1 MIRIALIRSKFN
13 YFGGAEKFV
22 ERALDA
28 LMKINVKPTLICKD
42 WIGQNSNIEVIKVKK
57 AKGLSRVARAKNFSR
72 AVVDEVNQHH
82 FDLIQTHERI
92 PGFDIFRA
100 GDGVHKTWLTIRNQ
114 NAGFLKR
121 AWTALDPFHRYQL
134 KQEKELFEHVN
145 LKAVIC
151 NSEMVK
157 TEIIQNFAIQQNKI
171 HVIYNGIDTA
181 KFRPASEQERDL
193 ARQALGL
200 ALGTPTLIFLG
211 SGFERKGLR
220 HLLAAMKT
228 ASSKLHLLVVGG
240 DKHQKSYV
248 QYAALLGIQ
257 SRVHFFGEQ
266 KDPLPIF
273 GRPMQ

>member
-42 WIGQNSNIEVIKVKK
+42 WIGQNSNIEVIQIKK

-114 NAGFLKR
+114 NAGFFKR
-121 AWTALDPFHRYQL
+121 VWTALDPFHRYQL
-134 KQEKELFEHVN
+134 KQEKEVFEHVN

-151 NSEMVK
+151 NSEMVRK
-157 TEIIQNFAIQQNKI
+157 EIIENFVIQQNKI
-171 HVIYNGIDTA
+171 HVIYNGIDTI
-181 KFRPASEQERDL
+181 KFRPASEQERNH
-193 ARQALGL
+193 ARQRLGL
-200 ALGTPTLIFLG
+200 
-211 SGFERKGLR
+211 S
-220 HLLAAMKT
+220 
-228 ASSKLHLLVVGG
+228 
-240 DKHQKSYV
+240 
-248 QYAALLGIQ
+248 
-257 SRVHFFGEQ
+257 
-266 KDPLPIF
+266 PIH
-273 GRPMQ
+273 PP